1 MVNKRDTSLFNS
13 SGCLSL
19 EAINHYH
26 TGKLGDLELQQVK
39 QHLAE
44 CEICTDEL
52 DGYTYLP
59 DQRKQRHLVN
69 SIRKKIKSRYSARS
83 FRSMSRRDRK
93 INPTLVYISAA
104 ATVLIILGIYGI
116 LNTDIFNQDN
126 LVAEQIQE
134 GESERKEIISQVEEP
149 LSETTQEAL
158 TDKPRQSD
166 SFEPASRIQEEEIP
180 EETVRITG
188 IVKMEEEIDT
198 EFDDNLA
205 LVMDVIDEAE
215 PMDTFIIDEVKDIGG
230 VDAVAAAGESA
241 SRKAAAMP
249 AKAVPV
255 YEEKQAK
262 LKMEPAD
269 TLIRDLIYTDVDE
282 MPEFTKIGY
291 KDFEEYIQ
299 KNLTYPLK
307 AKEDGISG
315 QVLVQFIV
323 DETGKVRTV
332 EIKKGIDPVLDQE
345 AARVIN
351 SSPKWMPG
359 KKEGRKVAVQLVY
372 PVLFQL

>member
-44 CEICTDEL
+44 CEICTDAL

-126 LVAEQIQE
+126 LVAEKIQE

-323 DETGKVRTV
+323 DETGKVRKV

>member
-1 MVNKRDTSLFNS
+1 MVNKRDTSLFNP

-44 CEICTDEL
+44 CEICTDAL
-52 DGYTYLP
+52 DGYMYLP

-69 SIRKKIKSRYSARS
+69 SIRKKVKSRYSARS

-93 INPTLVYISAA
+93 INSTLVYISAA

-134 GESERKEIISQVEEP
+134 GESERKEIVSQLEEP

-166 SFEPASRIQEEEIP
+166 SFEPASSIQEEEIP

-188 IVKMEEEIDT
+188 IVKMEEEIVT

-205 LVMDVIDEAE
+205 LVMDVIDEVE
-215 PMDTFIIDEVKDIGG
+215 PMDTFMIDEVKDIGG

-241 SRKAAAMP
+241 SGKAAAMP
-249 AKAVPV
+249 EKAVPV

-269 TLIRDLIYTDVDE
+269 TLIRDPIYTDVDE
-282 MPEFTKIGY
+282 MPKFTKIGY

-323 DETGKVRTV
+323 DEIGKVRKV